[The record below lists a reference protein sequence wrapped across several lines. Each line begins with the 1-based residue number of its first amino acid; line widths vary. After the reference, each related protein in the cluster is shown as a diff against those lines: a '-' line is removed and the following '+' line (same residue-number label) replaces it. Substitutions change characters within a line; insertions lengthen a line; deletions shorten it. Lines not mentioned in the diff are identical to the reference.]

1 MLSSPVLRIEL
12 NEKTP
17 LASVKF
23 FFCGMYGSFCEIDVF
38 SLAVFSICNLKGNW
52 KRLWRRL

>member
-1 MLSSPVLRIEL
+1 MLSSSVLRIEL
-12 NEKTP
+12 NEKTL

-23 FFCGMYGSFCEIDVF
+23 FFCDIYGSFCEIEVF
-38 SLAVFSICNLKGNW
+38 SLGVFSICNLKGNW